1 MSDSFKDK
9 ANYFRFKHIDKDK
22 IPEHLK
28 DLIMVMNVNYT
39 GYRCGNN
46 RQYYKNAKIIARKV
60 NRAKTKDSIRNDLKN
75 YDNLDFGD

>member
-9 ANYFRFKHIDKDK
+9 ANYFRFKHIEQDK

-28 DLIMVMNVNYT
+28 DLIMVMNINYT
-39 GYRCGNN
+39 GYRFGND
-46 RQYYKNAKIIARKV
+46 RQYSKNSKIISRKV
-60 NRAKTKDSIRNDLKN
+60 NRAKLKDSIRNDLKK

>member
-1 MSDSFKDK
+1 MKI
-9 ANYFRFKHIDKDK
+9 IDK
-22 IPEHLK
+22 ET
-28 DLIMVMNVNYT
+28 VNKLYN
-39 GYRCGNN
+39 RCGNN